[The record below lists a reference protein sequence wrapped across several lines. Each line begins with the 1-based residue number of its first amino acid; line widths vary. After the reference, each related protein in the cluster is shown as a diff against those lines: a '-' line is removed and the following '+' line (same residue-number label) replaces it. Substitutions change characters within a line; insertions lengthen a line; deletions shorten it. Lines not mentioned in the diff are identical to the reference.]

1 MGMIPASNERLKL
14 IMNVEPGKTEKP
26 VKPENK
32 DELIVEQADLEQLAK
47 AGQKPPK
54 AKTYRIRIDDRFFVV
69 SKSTMPGREL
79 LVLAGKTPPESFI
92 LTQKSRGGALRTIEL
107 DDIVD
112 FTTPGIE
119 RFNTLPRQVQ
129 EG

>member
-1 MGMIPASNERLKL
+1 
-14 IMNVEPGKTEKP
+14 MNTITEKS
-26 VKPENK
+26 EESQNN
-32 DELIVEQADLEQLAK
+32 DEVLVEQADLEQLAK

-69 SKSTMPGREL
+69 SKSTMTGREI
-79 LVLAGKTPPESFI
+79 LVLAGKNPPESFI
-92 LTQKSRGGALRTIEL
+92 LTQKSKGGALHTIEL
-107 DDIVD
+107 DETVD